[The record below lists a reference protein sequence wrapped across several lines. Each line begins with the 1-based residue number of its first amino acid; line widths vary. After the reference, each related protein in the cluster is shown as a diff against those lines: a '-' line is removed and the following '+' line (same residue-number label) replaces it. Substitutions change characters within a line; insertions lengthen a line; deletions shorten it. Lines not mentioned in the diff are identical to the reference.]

1 MEVVIVNPERLE
13 QASINMTKGFCHL
26 INTDP
31 EFRKQIEKD
40 IQKKIESGKL
50 KIK

>member
-13 QASINMTKGFCHL
+13 QASINMTKGFCRL

-31 EFRKQIEKD
+31 VFRKQIELD
-40 IQKKIESGKL
+40 IKRKIESGEL